1 MANVPDY
8 NDPTVRES
16 TIKVFRQKYYIVEDK
31 DPMGY
36 RADYELREGRV
47 EVLADDDG
55 VFIESKEGC
64 VTEVLSIATPELAV
78 RVAKYILETYT
89 KHL

>member
-1 MANVPDY
+1 MANVPDH

-16 TIKVFRQKYYIVEDK
+16 TIKVFRQKYYIVEDG
-31 DPMGY
+31 DQTGY
-36 RADYELREGRV
+36 RTDYELRDQRV

-55 VFIESKEGC
+55 VFIETKEGC
-64 VTEVLSIATPELAV
+64 ATEALSIATPELAV

>member
-1 MANVPDY
+1 MANVPDH
-8 NDPTVRES
+8 NDPTIHES

-31 DPMGY
+31 AETGY
-36 RADYELREGRV
+36 RTDYELREERV

-55 VFIESKEGC
+55 VFIESKEGS
-64 VTEVLSIATPELAV
+64 VTETLSIATPEMAV

-89 KHL
+89 KNL